1 MSDQLLWNL
10 LKLHYSQTCL
20 AELHPVDEALEPFE
34 ITLLS
39 NLPNGGVRSGQALE
53 PFEITLLSNFCPELI
68 LTDCALEPF
77 EITLLSNLKSLIHV
91 NTQTRG
97 YEPLGL
103 DFV

>member
-1 MSDQLLWNL
+1 MRLMSLD
-10 LKLHYSQTCL
+10 
-20 AELHPVDEALEPFE
+20 PALEPFE

-39 NLPNGGVRSGQALE
+39 NYG
-53 PFEITLLSNFCPELI
+53 LSEKTVVI
-68 LTDCALEPF
+68 ALEPF

-103 DFV
+103 DSV

>member
-1 MSDQLLWNL
+1 MSPWMVFPL
-10 LKLHYSQTCL
+10 SFGT
-20 AELHPVDEALEPFE
+20 FE

-39 NLPNGGVRSGQALE
+39 NRRRNYQGG
-53 PFEITLLSNFCPELI
+53 IH
-68 LTDCALEPF
+68 ALEPF

-103 DFV
+103 DSV